1 MNEETKYTSMSQ
13 EEKRKK
19 LKEESESKR
28 NDTKPINETLLS
40 TEQAIAKWQKESGK
54 R

>member
-1 MNEETKYTSMSQ
+1 MNQETKYTSMSQ

-28 NDTKPINETLLS
+28 NDTKIINRET
-40 TEQAIAKWQKESGK
+40 IAVNQQSKDFWRDGNN
-54 R
+54 